1 MNDASGL
8 AGVTEAR
15 HLDEHDPLPSQR
27 HRFVL
32 PLRPDGTP
40 SIYFCGNSLGLQPV
54 AAADYVDE
62 IMEDW
67 RRLGVDGHRGART
80 PWYSYHEVFREQGA
94 RLVGASA
101 GEVVMMNS
109 LTVNLYMLLTSFY
122 QPQGQ
127 RTKFLMET
135 PAFPSD
141 IYCVQSHLAARGI
154 DPESHVITIGP
165 RAGHDCINTDDIIDA
180 INDAGDTL
188 ATIMMG
194 GVNFLT
200 GQVLDMPAI
209 VEAGHHV
216 GATVGF
222 DLAHAVGNIPMQLHD
237 WDVDF
242 GAWCS
247 YKYLNS
253 GPGAIAGAFV
263 HERHATNPDVPR
275 LAGWWGNDPDT
286 RFQMHLQ
293 EHFVPVAT
301 ADSWQVSNPP
311 VLAMAPLRASLDLF
325 DELGMDAL
333 RSRSQRMTAFLRQ
346 QLEAVPGRRYR
357 ITTPN
362 DPAAHGCQLSIVVE
376 GDAQQAFQDIEAMG
390 VVADFRPPDTIRIA
404 PTPLYN
410 TYEECQRFATLMGE
424 AFGTIGT

>member
-1 MNDASGL
+1 MA
-8 AGVTEAR
+8 T
-15 HLDEHDPLPSQR
+15 
-27 HRFVL
+27 
-32 PLRPDGTP
+32 
-40 SIYFCGNSLGLQPV
+40 V
-54 AAADYVDE
+54 A
-62 IMEDW
+62 
-67 RRLGVDGHRGART
+67 

-109 LTVNLYMLLTSFY
+109 LTVNLHMLLTSFY

-141 IYCVQSHLAARGI
+141 IYCVQSHLTARGI
-154 DPESHVITIGP
+154 DPESHVITVGP

-209 VEAGHHV
+209 VEAGHRV

-293 EHFVPVAT
+293 DQFVPVPT

-333 RSRSQRMTAFLRQ
+333 RSRSQRMTVFLRQ

-362 DPAAHGCQLSIVVE
+362 DPDAHGCQLSIVVE
-376 GDAQQAFQDIEAMG
+376 GDAEQAFKDIEAMG

-410 TYEECQRFATLMGE
+410 TFEECQRFATLMDE